1 MRKINLLIAF
11 LCLIPSL
18 SKAAVDTDG
27 RQNIDAGWQYLQ
39 GDMGNVWEV
48 FRPVKPGKP
57 ESVPLWTD
65 VSLPH
70 CFNALDAVDP
80 NRNYYQGAGWYRKNI
95 TIANPYKDG
104 RVLLEFEG
112 AGQEAQVYVHTK
124 LVATHV
130 GGYDRWTVDIT
141 EAAKEWLKAHEGNT
155 IPVAV
160 RCSNVRDTERI
171 PSSMSDFNL
180 YGGLYRHVN
189 IIYQPAVALDD
200 IQLKADVAQ
209 KNITVTFVGNVGKT
223 DATLDLLLTDP
234 SGKVIFQNSGLP
246 ASTSSINI
254 KVKKPQLWDVDSP
267 KLYTL
272 KTTLNVGGEKQTYV
286 ARTSFRTFEFREHG
300 PFYLNGRRLLL
311 QGTHRHEDH
320 AGVAAAMTDEMVRH
334 EMQQIKDMGANFI
347 RLGHYQ
353 QSDLVLQ
360 LCDSLGILV
369 WEEIPWCRGGLGG
382 KKYQAQAERML
393 KHAINYHYSH
403 PSIILWGLG
412 NENDWAGDFPE
423 FSEQAIHNFMAHLND
438 IAHELDNSRKTT
450 IRRCDFCSDITDV
463 YSPSI
468 WAGWYSRKMTDFRE
482 MEEAAM
488 RRFPHFFHAEWG
500 GDSHVGRHTEG
511 DQRDKLGGDTNGEW
525 SESYIAYLFDW
536 TLKEQ
541 LTMPNLTGAAFWTFK
556 DFSTPL
562 RPTNPI
568 PYVNQKG
575 VVERDGTPKEAYY
588 VFQSYWSKQPMIHV
602 YGHSWH
608 VRGGELDEEKQ
619 MLVYSNCHEVEL
631 FVNGVSQGKRKRNP
645 QDFPAAGFHWN
656 VKLQPGDNEIKA
668 VGDGKLTDVIH
679 QEYQL
684 GKWGKP
690 HHFTV
695 TRQQLADGSTLIEAQ
710 LVDSDGKKCLDTT
723 DVITFGIT
731 GDAALLENQG
741 TSTGSRVIQA
751 SNGRARIKII
761 NKTGKAVVSV
771 KAQGVTTAFIEC

>member
-1 MRKINLLIAF
+1 MRKIKLLMLL
-11 LCLIPSL
+11 LCLLPSL
-18 SKAAVDTDG
+18 SKAAMQTDG
-27 RQNIDAGWQYLQ
+27 RHNIDAGWQFLQ

-57 ESVPLWTD
+57 ESVPLWQD
-65 VSLPH
+65 VDLPH

-80 NRNYYQGAGWYRKNI
+80 SCNYYQGAGWYRKNL
-95 TIANPYKDG
+95 TIDNPYKDG

-112 AGQEAQVYVHTK
+112 AGQATQVYVYTQ

-141 EAAKEWLKAHEGNT
+141 DVVKKRGEKVV
-155 IPVAV
+155 PVAV
-160 RCSNVRDTERI
+160 RCDNTRNTERI

-189 IIYQPAVALDD
+189 IIYQPAVAIED
-200 IQLKADVAQ
+200 IQLKADVRQKTIEVKPILTPAQ
-209 KNITVTFVGNVGKT
+209 GNEVLSL
-223 DATLDLLLTDP
+223 TLLDP
-234 SGKVIFQNSGLP
+234 SGKAIFQKSDQVANF
-246 ASTSSINI
+246 STIYI

-272 KTTLNVGGEKQTYV
+272 KATLTVNGQQQTYE
-286 ARTSFRTFEFREHG
+286 AQTGFRSFEFREHG
-300 PFYLNGRRLLL
+300 PFFLNGRRLLL

-382 KKYQAQAERML
+382 KEYQAQAERML
-393 KHAINYHYSH
+393 SHMITYHYNH

-412 NENDWAGDFPE
+412 NENDWSGDFPE
-423 FSEQAIHNFMAHLND
+423 FSEEAIHSFMSHLND
-438 IAHELDNSRKTT
+438 VAHELDNSRKTT

-463 YSPSI
+463 YSPTV
-468 WAGWYSRKMTDFRE
+468 WAGWYSRKMTDYRE

-488 RRFPHFFHAEWG
+488 AKFPHFFHAEWG

-511 DQRDKLGGDTNGEW
+511 DQRDKQGDTRGDW
-525 SESYIAYLFDW
+525 SETYIVYLFDW

-588 VFQSYWSKQPMIHV
+588 VFQSYWSKKPMVHV
-602 YGHSWH
+602 YGHSWP

-619 MLVYSNCHEVEL
+619 MLVYSNCKEVEL
-631 FVNGVSQGKRKRNP
+631 FVNGVSQGRRKRNP

-668 VGDGKLTDVIH
+668 VGDKQQVDVIH
-679 QEYQL
+679 QEYQV

-690 HHFTV
+690 HHFV
-695 TRQQLADGSTLIEAQ
+695 LSKHQQADGNTLVEAQ
-710 LVDSDGKKCLDTT
+710 LVDSEGKKCLDAM
-723 DVITFGIT
+723 DVVTFGLT
-731 GDAALLENQG
+731 GDAMLLENQG

-751 SNGRARIKII
+751 SNGRARIQIVRQ
-761 NKTGKAVVSV
+761 TGKAVVSV
-771 KAQGVTTAFIEC
+771 KVKGVPTAFLEL